1 MVLVAENRSDLGHGQ
16 AGADELPNT
25 DKPIAVV
32 DEAATRSRIEL
43 HETKQSVEIFHRL
56 DWQSGVRECLKGFRA
71 IQNNGIIK
79 RTSGSR
85 AQARV

>member
-1 MVLVAENRSDLGHGQ
+1 
-16 AGADELPNT
+16 
-25 DKPIAVV
+25 
-32 DEAATRSRIEL
+32 
-43 HETKQSVEIFHRL
+43 
-56 DWQSGVRECLKGFRA
+56 VRECLKGFRA